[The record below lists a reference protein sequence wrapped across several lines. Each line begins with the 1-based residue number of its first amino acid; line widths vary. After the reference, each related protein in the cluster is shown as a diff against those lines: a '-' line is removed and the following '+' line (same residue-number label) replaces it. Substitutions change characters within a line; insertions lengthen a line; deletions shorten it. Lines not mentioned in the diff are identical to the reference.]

1 MPRRSPPWDDPDPDR
16 HRTGLP
22 SNSPGKEVT
31 PASEDVMASIDG
43 SASRSELVIAD
54 VSRENA
60 WLSVDEQ
67 SATVLKEWC

>member
-1 MPRRSPPWDDPDPDR
+1 MPRRSTPWDDPDPDR

-22 SNSPGKEVT
+22 IDGPREEVT
-31 PASEDVMASIDG
+31 PASGDVMASIDG

-67 SATVLKEWC
+67 NATVLKEWC